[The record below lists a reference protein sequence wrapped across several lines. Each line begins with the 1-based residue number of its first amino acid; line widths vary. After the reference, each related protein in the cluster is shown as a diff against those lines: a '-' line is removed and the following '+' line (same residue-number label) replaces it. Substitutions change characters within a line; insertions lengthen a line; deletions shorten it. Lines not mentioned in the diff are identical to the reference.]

1 MLLHHLCS
9 PAVCLL
15 HTATSLN
22 SLLQAGDSTTNTQQ
36 ASPRVFFL
44 TALPS
49 KAFLVA
55 RFKGIEE
62 ELRDLRRDGS
72 GVRQIHDRIYDLDVY
87 NDLGNPDKGLV
98 ARGTS
103 AISRLHRVV
112 LKNDPEA
119 PTMTL
124 NFQI

>member
-55 RFKGIEE
+55 RSISLAVHGSSPGKIF
-62 ELRDLRRDGS
+62 LRSGFSHPINGCIDLF
-72 GVRQIHDRIYDLDVY
+72 
-87 NDLGNPDKGLV
+87 
-98 ARGTS
+98 S
-103 AISRLHRVV
+103 AILAS
-112 LKNDPEA
+112 
-119 PTMTL
+119 
-124 NFQI
+124 